1 MLSSSLLASLNS
13 LSFSLPLPQ
22 APGVPFVPPSRVH
35 TIDLL
40 EAHVTFF
47 VKKNAAGSKKETTM
61 ARTNSERRA
70 RRRRG
75 GASAAAT
82 TAATLALVALVA
94 AASPFLASAGSELQ
108 GVSRGDGSQEPTR
121 ATLGAI
127 PGVAGAS
134 AALHGETGYSSS
146 SSAAS
151 ASASSTSTTNSTTQ
165 KKKSSFSSY
174 PFPASLRLGH
184 WDPPTSGC
192 AAALLNNPNYTQV
205 AQPDGS
211 VRFFLPWETWPCM
224 NGAQVRTFLTAKKV
238 AVANAT
244 RADDDCKALDAGFEI
259 STWAFN
265 ASSLPDAAQA
275 NACRPPFCAHFG
287 GKVNG
292 TLCQQPYLREY
303 FNMPAADTHFQPF
316 KVAQLD
322 WEPEGHAP
330 MGVYSDPHLDLHLYY
345 TDQAAVEAIG
355 VGGCNRWGFLSQDA
369 WFRSLKPV
377 PIQCFPTGAYTN
389 TALAVSGMVSW
400 LRFGRGGG
408 EKEGNVLTFLFR
420 DVAHTLLDLF

>member
-1 MLSSSLLASLNS
+1 M
-13 LSFSLPLPQ
+13 
-22 APGVPFVPPSRVH
+22 SR
-35 TIDLL
+35 TI
-40 EAHVTFF
+40 
-47 VKKNAAGSKKETTM
+47 SQR
-61 ARTNSERRA
+61 RTRG
-70 RRRRG
+70 RG
-75 GASAAAT
+75 GSAAA
-82 TAATLALVALVA
+82 ALALAAVVALA
-94 AASPFLASAGSELQ
+94 AAAVSPLASAEPELEV
-108 GVSRGDGSQEPTR
+108 VSRGDGSQEPTR
-121 ATLGAI
+121 ATLGSI
-127 PGVAGAS
+127 PGVEGVS
-134 AALHGETGYSSS
+134 AALHGETGSTLAAAAGSSS
-146 SSAAS
+146 STSA
-151 ASASSTSTTNSTTQ
+151 TSTTATTQ
-165 KKKSSFSSY
+165 KKKSPFSASSSSY

-192 AAALLNNPNYTQV
+192 AAALFNNPNYTRV

-211 VRFFLPWETWPCM
+211 VRFFLPWEPWPCM

-238 AVANAT
+238 APAANASAM
-244 RADDDCKALDAGFEI
+244 ADDDCKTLDAGFEI

-303 FNMPAADTHFQPF
+303 FAMPAADTHFQPF

-369 WFRSLKPV
+369 WYRSLKPV

-389 TALAVSGMVSW
+389 TALAVSGMVRVFWWWCW
-400 LRFGRGGG
+400 LGGWGGG
-408 EKEGNVLTFLFR
+408 DWREGK
-420 DVAHTLLDLF
+420 

>member
-1 MLSSSLLASLNS
+1 M
-13 LSFSLPLPQ
+13 
-22 APGVPFVPPSRVH
+22 
-35 TIDLL
+35 
-40 EAHVTFF
+40 
-47 VKKNAAGSKKETTM
+47 KKSETTM
-61 ARTNSERRA
+61 ARTISTQRT
-70 RRRRG
+70 RG
-75 GASAAAT
+75 AFS
-82 TAATLALVALVA
+82 LAVVVAL
-94 AASPFLASAGSELQ
+94 AASSSFACAAERE
-108 GVSRGDGSQEPTR
+108 VISRGDGSEEPTR
-121 ATLGAI
+121 ATLGSI
-127 PGVAGAS
+127 PGVTGAS
-134 AALHGETGYSSS
+134 AALHGETGSLSA
-146 SSAAS
+146 SAAS
-151 ASASSTSTTNSTTQ
+151 AAASSTTTNSTQ
-165 KKKSSFSSY
+165 KNGKSFSSY

-205 AQPDGS
+205 AQGDGS
-211 VRFFLPWETWPCM
+211 IRFFLPWETWPCM

-238 AVANAT
+238 GNAT
-244 RADDDCKALDAGFEI
+244 NADDCKTLDAGFEI

-265 ASSLPDAAQA
+265 ASALPNSAQA

-303 FNMPAADTHFQPF
+303 FTMPAADTYFQPF

-345 TDQAAVEAIG
+345 TDQAAVESIG

-369 WFRSLKPV
+369 WYRSLKPV

-389 TALAVSGMVSW
+389 TALAVSGMV
-400 LRFGRGGG
+400 RGGG
-408 EKEGNVLTFLFR
+408 EGGKKERGLFCFVLR
-420 DVAHTLLDLF
+420 DVAFLTRPRRRKNKESTKTGKKNRGRIWSTCSARSSSRPSTGSGRR

>member
-1 MLSSSLLASLNS
+1 M
-13 LSFSLPLPQ
+13 
-22 APGVPFVPPSRVH
+22 SR
-35 TIDLL
+35 TI
-40 EAHVTFF
+40 
-47 VKKNAAGSKKETTM
+47 SQ
-61 ARTNSERRA
+61 R

-75 GASAAAT
+75 TAAAAT
-82 TAATLALVALVA
+82 TLALA
-94 AASPFLASAGSELQ
+94 AAAVLALAAVSPLASAEPQLE
-108 GVSRGDGSQEPTR
+108 VISRGDGSQEPTR
-121 ATLGAI
+121 ATLGSI
-127 PGVAGAS
+127 PGVEGAS
-134 AALHGETGYSSS
+134 AALHGETG
-146 SSAAS
+146 S
-151 ASASSTSTTNSTTQ
+151 ASAAAGSSNSSTTTQQ
-165 KKKSSFSSY
+165 KKKKASFLSSSSY

-192 AAALLNNPNYTQV
+192 AAALFNNPNYTQV
-205 AQPDGS
+205 PQPDGRS
-211 VRFFLPWETWPCM
+211 VRFFLPWQPWPCM

-238 AVANAT
+238 TVANAT
-244 RADDDCKALDAGFEI
+244 VPDDDCKTLDAGFEI

-265 ASSLPDAAQA
+265 ASRLPDAAQA

-303 FNMPAADTHFQPF
+303 FSMPAADSHFQPF

-369 WFRSLKPV
+369 WYRSLKPV

-389 TALAVSGMVSW
+389 TALAVSGMVS
-400 LRFGRGGG
+400 FCFCCGG
-408 EKEGNVLTFLFR
+408 ERLRRLSFFSFFKKKA
-420 DVAHTLLDLF
+420 AHSQPRTKKRKQNRARTSSTCSAPSSSRPSTALGRR

>member
-1 MLSSSLLASLNS
+1 
-13 LSFSLPLPQ
+13 
-22 APGVPFVPPSRVH
+22 
-35 TIDLL
+35 
-40 EAHVTFF
+40 
-47 VKKNAAGSKKETTM
+47 M
-61 ARTNSERRA
+61 ARTTSQQRRS
-70 RRRRG
+70 RRRG
-75 GASAAAT
+75 GAAAALSL
-82 TAATLALVALVA
+82 AAVVVAL
-94 AASPFLASAGSELQ
+94 AASSSSVASAEPQLE
-108 GVSRGDGSQEPTR
+108 VISRGDGSQEPTR
-121 ATLGAI
+121 ATLGSI
-127 PGVAGAS
+127 PGVTGAS
-134 AALHGETGYSSS
+134 AALHSETG

-151 ASASSTSTTNSTTQ
+151 AEVAASVAASSSTSNSTASQ
-165 KKKSSFSSY
+165 QQGKKKSFSSY

-211 VRFFLPWETWPCM
+211 TRFFLPWETWPCM
-224 NGAQVRTFLTAKKV
+224 NGAQVRTFLTAKRV
-238 AVANAT
+238 AAAGSKNAS
-244 RADDDCKALDAGFEI
+244 ALSDDDCRTLDAGFEI

-265 ASSLPDAAQA
+265 ASALPTATQA

-303 FNMPAADTHFQPF
+303 FPMPGAGTHFQPF
-316 KVAQLD
+316 EVAQLD

-345 TDQAAVEAIG
+345 TDKAAVESIG

-369 WFRSLKPV
+369 WYRSLKPV

-389 TALAVSGMVSW
+389 TALAVSGMV
-400 LRFGRGGG
+400 RGGR
-408 EKEGNVLTFLFR
+408 EGKRGSFEEVEFVFTSF
-420 DVAHTLLDLF
+420 VAFSPLSRPLDGKKKRKKTGDAPGQRAQP